1 MEAFYFSVTCLIC
14 LVNVGLSIYSKFGQE
29 GTIFCPLWNIVHT
42 FKSKTMLCKLFL
54 FGIFFPVVSQSGR
67 CTDCWTAGVSATA
80 DMTNKFLPVVW
91 WS

>member
-1 MEAFYFSVTCLIC
+1 MWVYLYIVNLAKKGQFSA
-14 LVNVGLSIYSKFGQE
+14 
-29 GTIFCPLWNIVHT
+29 P
-42 FKSKTMLCKLFL
+42 
-54 FGIFFPVVSQSGR
+54 FGILCTHLKVKQCSVNCFFLVFFFPVVSQSGR